1 LQGARK
7 PLQNIYK
14 KGERGRENTIQICPQ
29 NWKLERER
37 QKEERGRLNNITKR
51 LVIVS
56 LIV

>member
-1 LQGARK
+1 M
-7 PLQNIYK
+7 QNIYK